1 MAPRRLNAVR
11 HIRTMPYP
19 GFPTDAQP
27 VVMSMAAVGRGTS
40 IFVENIFENRY
51 KHAEGLQRLGAKIK
65 VEGKVAIV
73 EGVEQLRGA
82 PVTACDLRGGAA
94 LVVAG
99 LAAQGRTLV
108 EGEEHIRRGYEDLAG
123 SLDIWGPASERWRTP
138 LGRWNEKRKEGTPMR
153 QDRRDRDPWEGYEFI
168 DINSRG
174 EEGRLA
180 PPESP
185 SGLPGAPP
193 PGGAGISPP
202 EGAKK
207 RAAARAFPRGEG
219 PPPQAA
225 FPTPPAAG
233 QGAAPQ
239 AHGEGRP
246 PVSAGVHPAGDGGCY
261 RLCVRLPAVQ
271 GAYNRGHRR
280 PGLRSLCHSG
290 ALRLPGRG

>member
-123 SLDIWGPASERWRTP
+123 SLAD
-138 LGRWNEKRKEGTPMR
+138 LGARIREVE
-153 QDRRDRDPWEGYEFI
+153 D
-168 DINSRG
+168 
-174 EEGRLA
+174 
-180 PPESP
+180 SP
-185 SGLPGAPP
+185 GKM
-193 PGGAGISPP
+193 
-202 EGAKK
+202 E
-207 RAAARAFPRGEG
+207 
-219 PPPQAA
+219 
-225 FPTPPAAG
+225 
-233 QGAAPQ
+233 
-239 AHGEGRP
+239 
-246 PVSAGVHPAGDGGCY
+246 
-261 RLCVRLPAVQ
+261 
-271 GAYNRGHRR
+271 
-280 PGLRSLCHSG
+280 
-290 ALRLPGRG
+290 

>member
-82 PVTACDLRGGAA
+82 PVTACDLQGRRRLVSGGAGRSG
-94 LVVAG
+94 LHPGGRGKSISAG
-99 LAAQGRTLV
+99 AMRTWPAAWQ
-108 EGEEHIRRGYEDLAG
+108 
-123 SLDIWGPASERWRTP
+123 IWGPASERWRTP
-138 LGRWNEKRKEGTPMR
+138 WERWNEKKKEGTPMR

-174 EEGRLA
+174 EKTPPA
-180 PPESP
+180 PPEAP
-185 SGLPGAPP
+185 AACPAPLLP
-193 PGGAGISPP
+193 
-202 EGAKK
+202 
-207 RAAARAFPRGEG
+207 
-219 PPPQAA
+219 
-225 FPTPPAAG
+225 AG
-233 QGAAPQ
+233 QG
-239 AHGEGRP
+239 
-246 PVSAGVHPAGDGGCY
+246 
-261 RLCVRLPAVQ
+261 
-271 GAYNRGHRR
+271 
-280 PGLRSLCHSG
+280 
-290 ALRLPGRG
+290 